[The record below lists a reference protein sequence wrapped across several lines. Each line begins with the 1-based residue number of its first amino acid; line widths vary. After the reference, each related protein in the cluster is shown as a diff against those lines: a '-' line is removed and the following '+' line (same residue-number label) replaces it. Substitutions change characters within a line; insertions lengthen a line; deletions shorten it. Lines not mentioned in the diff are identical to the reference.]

1 MPRLFPISPER
12 EARLVEAMS
21 GCPEGEDANA
31 WASRMNSVLTESDR
45 QWIIDF
51 KEAKRALDAEKLQS
65 QTQ

>member
-12 EARLVEAMS
+12 EARLIDAMS
-21 GCPEGEDANA
+21 GPEGEDANA
-31 WASRMNSVLTESDR
+31 WARRMNSVLTESDR
-45 QWIIDF
+45 QWIVDF